1 MSVLAPTSSAEPPQ
15 TLAARNFRPGNRPR
29 HRRHLLCCRQS
40 IPRTHGAAS
49 RRRTG
54 TGLGPTTATP
64 PHRSIQLLRGIQL
77 FAASSFGPRRQH
89 RSIRLSAGVQLFR
102 GAQLCAAPP
111 HQQHRSR
118 QFFDNQTSNH
128 RFPVNRNAL
137 RRSPIYRQTGRFPA
151 SAPNRQN
158 RRFPALAPN
167 PPKPPIPRFS
177 PKSAKT
183 TDSQLCHR
191 IGQNRRFRAFQ
202 LKQVCDVGTTGPCR
216 SGRSSR
222 SCAALRRPQPS
233 RFRRTGLPNKTPPLR
248 LYLRNL
254 RCSRTSR

>member
-102 GAQLCAAPP
+102 GAQLCTAPHVDNRTSLIP
-111 HQQHRSR
+111 GKSLESPISRKSEHPSVISDFPANRSIPSFSSKSAIITEIGLHG
-118 QFFDNQTSNH
+118 QSGQNH
-128 RFPVNRNAL
+128 RIQL
-137 RRSPIYRQTGRFPA
+137 YRQIGRHHPNRA
-151 SAPNRQN
+151 LPPNRPNRQN
-158 RRFPALAPN
+158 GRFPLTAFGSF
-167 PPKPPIPRFS
+167 PRS
-177 PKSAKT
+177 PWIGGTPQSHRQYR
-183 TDSQLCHR
+183 QLS
-191 IGQNRRFRAFQ
+191 
-202 LKQVCDVGTTGPCR
+202 LDK
-216 SGRSSR
+216 
-222 SCAALRRPQPS
+222 
-233 RFRRTGLPNKTPPLR
+233 LR
-248 LYLRNL
+248 LNQVKRG
-254 RCSRTSR
+254 